1 MKFKNRTTIKIKG
14 LNQERALNN
23 LAKKVDI
30 YNLKRKEQNIAE
42 FEVDFR
48 KRKQT
53 LAIIKEQGLE
63 ILSISHKGFISSF
76 GRLFSSY
83 GLLIGIIISILFYC
97 VQYNFIWKIEVWGT
111 EEVESSEI
119 IDFANKNLNSRFR
132 FSIDTE
138 NLEIKLKDNFD
149 QISSVSVAIV
159 GQSLIINLNEAT
171 MPDEM
176 EGEYQPIISEFDG
189 MITQIT
195 LIQGTLNVKVG
206 DIVQKGDILVYP
218 YIIDSQGE
226 QREVNPKAT
235 IMADIWHT
243 ASIHHYDYYI
253 ETKRTGR
260 KIVNSEVLLLGLSIY
275 QNKNDINFEQYETEE
290 YIENLTHNLIIPFK
304 LKKTIFYEVEIIEH
318 IQPFEEVKD
327 EKIEQARQK
336 ALIFLQENEIII
348 NENYTIKEDIGCFVI
363 NYTITTN
370 RNIGNT

>member
-111 EEVESSEI
+111 EDVESSEI

-218 YIIDSQGE
+218 YIIDSQGA

-243 ASIHHYDYYI
+243 ASIHHYYYYI

-348 NENYTIKEDIGCFVI
+348 NENYTIKEDVGCFVI